1 MALSTLLQPRRR
13 RVPVLLQQEAV
24 ECGAACLAMVLAFH
38 GRWLR
43 MEALRELCGV
53 NRDGTKA
60 SNIVKAARRLGMVAK
75 GLQREPAQL
84 ATLPLPLIVFWNFN
98 HFVVVEGFGKGPDP
112 AVHLVDPAFGRR
124 IVPAAEF
131 DSSFTGVA
139 LAFEPGPDFARA
151 GTPTTIASVLRD
163 RLRGYAPVLT
173 LTMLAGVLLLLP
185 GIAGASLSRLFV
197 DRVLSGRNPD
207 WLWPLLGAMAG
218 LTLVQG
224 LLTWLQQQV
233 LTRAQG
239 AFAAGA
245 NARLM
250 WKTLHLP
257 LGFFAQRYPGEIA
270 NRFTMADRFGAI
282 AIGGLAP
289 AGLSLI
295 SILGFGAALFLLSP
309 LLAAITVLFAAAA
322 LLLLSLSS
330 RGIEEASRRAV
341 SDVGR
346 LAAATVQGIGMIEE
360 FRAAGLETRFVARWS
375 GYQARVID
383 AEQDGGQ
390 RGSVLSSAAGL
401 AVALGNVAVLTI
413 GAVLVIH
420 GSLTLGVLLAFQL
433 MAASFT
439 APVLGLIGVGSQLQ
453 QVRGLAE
460 RLDDIERASAVGDS
474 QRASAVGDS
483 QRASA
488 VGDSRRA
495 SAVGDSQRASA
506 VGGAA
511 RDAEPVTRPLPGIEL
526 RDISFGYTPLDAP
539 FITGLSL
546 HVPPGARIALVGGSG
561 SGKSTIGRLLVGLVQ
576 PRTGQVLL
584 DGMGLAQWDA
594 ADLRRHIAYVD
605 QAFGLFSC
613 SITDNLSLWDPTL
626 PEARLVA
633 AARDA
638 AIHDAIAA
646 RPGGYGAMLA
656 EDGINLSGGERQRL
670 ALARA
675 FAQQPRLIVLDEA
688 TSALDAPAEQAVM
701 DAIRRRGCAAVI
713 IAHRLSTIRDCDVIH
728 VLDAG
733 RIVES
738 GTHAALMAQDG
749 RYRRLVEN

>member
-1 MALSTLLQPRRR
+1 MALPGTMRPLRR
-13 RVPVLLQQEAV
+13 RVPALLQQEAV

-38 GRWLR
+38 GRWMR

-84 ATLPLPLIVFWNFN
+84 AALPLPLIVFWNFN

-124 IVPAAEF
+124 TVSAAEF

-139 LAFEPGPDFARA
+139 LAFEPGPDFERA
-151 GTPTTIASVLRD
+151 GTPTTVASVLRE
-163 RLRGYAPVLT
+163 RLRGYGPVMTLT
-173 LTMLAGVLLLLP
+173 LLAGVLLLLP

-218 LTLVQG
+218 LTIVQG

-309 LLAAITVLFAAAA
+309 LLAGITALFAAAA

-383 AEQDGGQ
+383 AEQEGGQ
-390 RGSVLSSAAGL
+390 RGSVMSSAAGL
-401 AVALGNVAVLTI
+401 AIALGNVAVLTI

-439 APVLGLIGVGSQLQ
+439 APVLGLIGVGGQIQ

-460 RLDDIERASAVGDS
+460 RLDDIERAAAVGAITPQTDPVS
-474 QRASAVGDS
+474 Q
-483 QRASA
+483 
-488 VGDSRRA
+488 
-495 SAVGDSQRASA
+495 
-506 VGGAA
+506 
-511 RDAEPVTRPLPGIEL
+511 PLPGIEL
-526 RDISFGYTPLDAP
+526 RDVSFGYTPLDAP

-576 PRTGQVLL
+576 PRSGQVLL
-584 DGMGLAQWDA
+584 DGMPLPQWDV

-613 SITDNLSLWDPTL
+613 SITDNLSLWDTTL
-626 PEARLVA
+626 PESRLVA

-638 AIHDAIAA
+638 VIHDAIAA

-656 EDGINLSGGERQRL
+656 EDGTNLSGGERQRL

-675 FAQQPRLIVLDEA
+675 FAQQPRLMVLDEA

-728 VLDAG
+728 VMEAG

-738 GTHAALMAQDG
+738 GTHVELMALGG